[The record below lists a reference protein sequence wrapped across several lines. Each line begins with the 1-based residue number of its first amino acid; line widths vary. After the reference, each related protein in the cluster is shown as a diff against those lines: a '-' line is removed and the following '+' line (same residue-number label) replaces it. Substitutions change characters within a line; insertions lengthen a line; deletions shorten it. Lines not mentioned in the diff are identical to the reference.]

1 MAYLNCWEHKQCGR
15 EPGGGTAQ
23 FGICPAA
30 KETLAY
36 GINDGKNGGRICWA
50 IAGTLCGGEVQGS
63 LASKI
68 SSCEQCDFYLKVQA
82 EEGRSFTYDCKSLRW
97 LLSGKKAEKVMFRIM
112 VPVAAA
118 ITLLLLF
125 SILTCYSLVHGDAR
139 TMQRMSAIITG
150 GHSLVFAALFVFF
163 HLYLGRIKQEFS
175 ESDNL
180 LSHEISERLLVENEL
195 RNANEFL
202 TKVIHSSVDG
212 IIAADPKGNIIIF
225 NEGAE
230 RLLGYRAGE
239 TIGHLHITA
248 LYPPGMAKEIMRQ
261 IRGAAQGEPGKL
273 PTTPTTLIARDG
285 EEIPVNISA
294 AIVYK
299 GEDEIASVGIFT
311 DLRERLQMQERLDST
326 YRQLFQSEKLSS
338 LGTLAAGVAH
348 EINNPLH
355 NISLSCQILT
365 EDMEVIQPD
374 EQLEHLQWIDKH
386 VDKARDIVRVLLE
399 FSREHSFKRSPVDFH
414 DVVGDTL
421 KMIKGEIPSRVQI
434 RVELPE
440 QLVIDLDK
448 TRMEQALMNL
458 VINGIHS
465 MGEEGVLTIAGD
477 FAPDSSAVILE
488 VADTGSG
495 IQEKDLLHIFDPF
508 FTTKPVG
515 KGTGLGLSLVYDIIK
530 RHDGT
535 ISVASEPGQGTRF
548 TIRLPLRKILAD
560 EELAST
566 PQNDSR

>member
-15 EPGGGTAQ
+15 EPGGSGATQ

-30 KETLAY
+30 EETLAY

-50 IAGTLCGGEVQGS
+50 IAGTLCGGEIQGS

-68 SSCEQCDFYLKVQA
+68 SRCEQCDFYLQVQA
-82 EEGRSFTYDCKSLRW
+82 EEGLSFTYDCKSLRW

-118 ITLLLLF
+118 ITLLLFF
-125 SILTCYSLVHGDAR
+125 SILTCNSLVHGDAR

-150 GHSLVFAALFVFF
+150 GHCLVFAALFLFF

-212 IIAADPKGNIIIF
+212 IIAADLKGNIIIF

-230 RLLGYRAGE
+230 RLLGYRAKD
-239 TIGHLHITA
+239 TIGHVHITA

-261 IRGAAQGEPGKL
+261 IREAPHGAPGKL

-299 GEDEIASVGIFT
+299 GEEEIASVGIFT
-311 DLRERLQMQERLDST
+311 DLRERLQMQERLDSS

-348 EINNPLH
+348 EINNPL
-355 NISLSCQILT
+355 NNVSLSCQILM
-365 EDMEVIQPD
+365 EDMEVLRPD
-374 EQLEHLQWIDKH
+374 ERNEQLQWIEKQ
-386 VDKARDIVRVLLE
+386 VDKASDIVRVLLE
-399 FSREHSFKRSPVDFH
+399 FSREHSFKRNTVDLQE
-414 DVVGDTL
+414 VVRDTL
-421 KMIKGEIPSRVQI
+421 KMIKCEIPSRVEI

-440 QLVIDLDK
+440 QLILDLDK

-458 VINGIHS
+458 VINGIHA
-465 MGEEGVLTIAGD
+465 MGDEGVLTISGN
-477 FAPDSSAVILE
+477 FAPDLSAVILE
-488 VADTGSG
+488 VADTGGG
-495 IQEKDLLHIFDPF
+495 IPEKDLLHIFDPF

-515 KGTGLGLSLVYDIIK
+515 KGTGLGLSLVYDIVT

-535 ISVASEPGQGTRF
+535 ISVASEPGKGTRF
-548 TIRLPLRKILAD
+548 TIRLPQEKALAG
-560 EELAST
+560 EGRGVSH
-566 PQNDSR
+566 